1 MITSTEEKILLNIIK
16 NNQGKIVNKNFS
28 YPLLENGFDE
38 KDILRGI
45 EVLLSRKLTMSQIT
59 EKFERNFAKYVGS
72 KYAVMVNSGSSANLL
87 SAFALINPKKEN
99 RLRYGDKFLIPAICW
114 STSLWPFIQSGLKP
128 VFTDVSKK
136 DFCIQVDELD
146 NKKLKAI
153 KLIVSINILGNS
165 PDIKNLS
172 NICKKKNIYLV
183 EDTCEA
189 LGSKMNSKSLGT
201 YGDFG
206 TFSFY
211 YSHQIT
217 SGEGGMVVCNKKED
231 YEILRTLR
239 AHGWDRHVKNRKQNT
254 FNFVNSGF
262 NLRPL
267 DITAAIGIS
276 QLKRLNEMKKI
287 RNLNKVKIIS
297 CIKNHPEWND
307 QYEFF
312 EARKGLSPSW
322 FGFPILLNKKYRQK
336 KILLMKYL
344 NKNKIETRPI
354 LSGNFL
360 NQPSVS
366 LYNLKPKKN
375 FNNAQEIEERG
386 FFIGI
391 PTTVLTNQKI
401 NYLVKKLMFIERI

>member
-1 MITSTEEKILLNIIK
+1 MHYSLVSDSWGKEEVKAINKVIKSNIYTYK
-16 NNQGKIVNKNFS
+16 G
-28 YPLLENGFDE
+28 
-38 KDILRGI
+38 
-45 EVLLSRKLTMSQIT
+45 
-59 EKFERNFAKYVGS
+59 KYVKEFENKFARYFKT